1 MRGKILIVLSSP
13 ESKAPR
19 FIELDVAIGF
29 ENLDVSFVDRN
40 NCTLNQL
47 LLVKKLSK
55 MPSVTRVNLEDYSKV
70 IMVVVR

>member
-29 ENLDVSFVDRN
+29 ENLDVSFVDLN